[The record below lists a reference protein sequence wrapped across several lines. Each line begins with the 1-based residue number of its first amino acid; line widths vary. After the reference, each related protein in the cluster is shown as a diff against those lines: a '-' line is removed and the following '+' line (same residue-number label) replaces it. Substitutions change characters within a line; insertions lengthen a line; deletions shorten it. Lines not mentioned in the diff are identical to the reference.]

1 MTLTRRDLYLLILA
15 CVIVMIPVAEVFN
28 AYGLMR

>member
-1 MTLTRRDLYLLILA
+1 MTLTRRDLALLILA
-15 CVIVMIPVAEVFN
+15 CVIAMIPVAEVFN